1 MTSPRADRTPP
12 RPPIWRYPVA
22 WSAYGCCLLL
32 AQLPHGMMIWCG
44 KLLGRLLQ
52 ISLKSRRQV
61 VTKNITACFPKLTPK
76 QQQQLIN
83 QNFQETGIMVF
94 QTLRTF
100 LNHRDKNL
108 NQLPISGT
116 EQLQQAIDQGQ
127 GVLLVSGHFT
137 ALDVGG
143 RAICQKFP
151 VAGVY
156 RPHKHPVQ
164 EYIVKRAR
172 LKYATKMF
180 SRDQLKSIIK
190 QLKNGGIVWYAPD
203 QDYRRGQSVFADFFG
218 IPAATITATH
228 QLARISNCLVMPYQV
243 QRTTAKPYYQL
254 QIHPPIKNF
263 PSTNAQQDTHQVNQA
278 IESMV
283 TQAPEQYLWLHK
295 RFKTRPQ
302 GQPDFYSEAN

>member
-1 MTSPRADRTPP
+1 MTASQPDSTPP
-12 RPPIWRYPVA
+12 RPPFWRYPLA
-22 WSAYGCCLLL
+22 WSAYGVCWLL
-32 AQLPHGMMIWCG
+32 AQLPHKLTVQLG
-44 KLLGRLLQ
+44 KLLGKLLQ
-52 ISLKSRRQV
+52 HSLKSRRQV
-61 VTKNITACFPKLTPK
+61 VERNITACFPKLTAE
-76 QQQQLIN
+76 QRQQLIN
-83 QNFQETGIMVF
+83 KNFQETGIMVF

-100 LNHRDKNL
+100 LNRRDKNL

-172 LKYATKMF
+172 LKYAAKMF
-180 SRDQLKSIIK
+180 SREQLKGIIK

-243 QRTTAKPYYQL
+243 QRTTTKPYYQL

-263 PSTNAQQDTHQVNQA
+263 PSTNPQQDTRQVNQA

-302 GQPDFYSEAN
+302 GHPDFYN